1 MRVPFVGS
9 EAVASG
15 ELTPFALRR
24 WYRPI
29 YRGIYVPADHQ
40 VSLRD
45 RVVGLGLA
53 APEAVIAGVAASALH
68 GAKWVGADEPIE
80 VVMGGRRTQSGLIIR
95 NDTLHPD
102 EITTI
107 AGVLVTN
114 AARTAFD
121 LARCHPR
128 DQAVARLDALRR
140 ARRFS
145 AEEVLMLAERHPRAR
160 GLTLLRTALPLVDG
174 GAESPKE
181 TWLRL
186 VFIDAGLPKPTTQVV
201 VYDDDGSYVR
211 RIDMCWK
218 EFKVGAEYDG
228 QQHLTSRHDYVN
240 DVRVARV
247 LQRLGWRVQ
256 HVIKEDRPAEIVA
269 EARTAMRSRG
279 WRP

>member
-29 YRGIYVPADHQ
+29 YRGIYVPAAHQ

-95 NDTLHPD
+95 NDTVHPD

-107 AGVLVTN
+107 AGVRVT
-114 AARTAFD
+114 
-121 LARCHPR
+121 
-128 DQAVARLDALRR
+128 
-140 ARRFS
+140 
-145 AEEVLMLAERHPRAR
+145 
-160 GLTLLRTALPLVDG
+160 
-174 GAESPKE
+174 
-181 TWLRL
+181 
-186 VFIDAGLPKPTTQVV
+186 
-201 VYDDDGSYVR
+201 
-211 RIDMCWK
+211 
-218 EFKVGAEYDG
+218 
-228 QQHLTSRHDYVN
+228 
-240 DVRVARV
+240 
-247 LQRLGWRVQ
+247 
-256 HVIKEDRPAEIVA
+256 
-269 EARTAMRSRG
+269 
-279 WRP
+279 